1 MKFADWD
8 LYRQLPRELT
18 EATSSGATMSLVG
31 MLFMGCVFI
40 CELWAFLSVGY
51 ETDVILDPNQD
62 SMVRLSFNVSVL
74 DLPCEYVSLDV
85 VDVLGTRKESVT
97 QNVNKWAI
105 NGDAQIQ
112 GYMGRND
119 DLNQKLGH
127 DEHHDLEEVL
137 L

>member
-1 MKFADWD
+1 MKFSDWD

-31 MLFMGCVFI
+31 MIFMACVFI

-85 VDVLGTRKESVT
+85 VDVLGTRKESIT

-105 NGDAQIQ
+105 NGDSQIQ

-127 DEHHDLEEVL
+127 DEHHDLKEVL
-137 L
+137 Y

>member
-1 MKFADWD
+1 MKFSDWD

-31 MLFMGCVFI
+31 MIFMACVFI

-85 VDVLGTRKESVT
+85 VDVLGTRKESIT

-105 NGDAQIQ
+105 NGDSQIQ

-137 L
+137 S